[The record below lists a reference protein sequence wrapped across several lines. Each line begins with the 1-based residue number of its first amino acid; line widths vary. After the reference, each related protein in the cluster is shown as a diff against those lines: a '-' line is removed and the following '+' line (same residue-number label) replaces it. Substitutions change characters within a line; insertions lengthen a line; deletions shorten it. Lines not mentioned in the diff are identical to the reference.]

1 MRYPEIP
8 DKLITL
14 EEETLARWQ
23 DEDLFRQTLEA
34 TESGEPFVFFEGP
47 PTANGHPGLHH
58 VIGRTIKDLVCRHR
72 TMEGRSVTRIA
83 GWDTH
88 GLPVEIEAE
97 KRLGIS
103 GKPEIEAF
111 GIAEFNAA
119 CRDSV
124 FTYKEEWEALSERI
138 GYWLDYSRPYAT
150 LDLGYVESVWW
161 ILKELAD
168 RGLLYRGHK
177 NVPYC
182 PRCGTGLSSHE
193 VALGYRDIE
202 DSSLHFV
209 CSWLTNEGKPDPEE
223 RAFLVWT
230 TTPWTVPSNTGLAV
244 HPDLTYVDVQYEGR
258 RLVLAEERLEAVLA
272 DGFEVVRRYKGSELA
287 GTRYARP
294 LEVVPAP
301 DDPGNGWTVVT
312 EDFVSAEDGT
322 GIVHIAPAFGSDDY
336 AAGQRHDLPML
347 RPVDDAGLF
356 VEGTEL
362 VAGVFVKDADPV
374 LVEEL
379 EKRGNLFRFGTAVHS
394 YPHCWRCESPLIYIA
409 RDSWF
414 AATSTLKEQ
423 MLAHNSAANWFP
435 PEVGEGR
442 MGGWL
447 KGNVDWALSRD
458 RYWGTP
464 LPVWVCDQ
472 EPEHLEWIGSF
483 DELAANTGPLGDDF
497 DPHRPYID
505 EHTWNCKECAG
516 TMRRVPEVIDA
527 WFDSGAMPYAQWHY
541 PFEGKD
547 DFERHF
553 PADFICEGL
562 DQTRGWFYSL
572 LAIATMLG
580 KGPPFR
586 NVIVN
591 NMILDAEGQ
600 KMSKSRGNTV
610 DPLDAIA
617 DHGADAIR
625 WYLITSSNPWVP
637 KRYDP
642 AAVQKASRK
651 FLDTLCNTYRFF
663 TLNANAEDW
672 SPSEADPAPQD
683 RNLLDR
689 WLISRLSA
697 VVTEVRSELNA
708 YQLTRAYRILGEF
721 VSEELSNW
729 YVRRS
734 RRRFWGNT
742 DDDDTRAAFRTL
754 WEALRTV
761 CLLSAPVTPFVADWI
776 HRGLTGKSV
785 HLEAFP
791 GKGSADG
798 SADGSVEGPAGRD
811 ESLER
816 EVEAVRALV
825 SLGRAARE
833 EVKIR
838 VRQPLKRLFAVVP
851 EGLEIRK
858 EVLGLLQDELNVKAV
873 DFLASAD
880 GLITLVA
887 KPNYKALG
895 PNFGK
900 QTELAATAIRALSEA
915 ELQAYKAGDPV
926 SIEVAGRTT
935 VLGPE
940 ALTVEEESKG
950 ELVVRSENGYTAAL
964 DPTLDEALKA
974 EGTARELVN
983 RIQRLR
989 KESGL
994 AITDRIRLAVY
1005 GPEPIRGAADD
1016 HQDFICDET
1025 LALQFEINDGQD
1037 TVDGYDAV
1045 QNVTIDDMAV
1055 VIALSRQVADGPSA
1069 DPAGAGAH
1077 D

>member
-8 DKLITL
+8 DKLIAL
-14 EEETLARWQ
+14 EEETLARWRE
-23 DEDLFRQTLEA
+23 EDLFRQTLDA

-47 PTANGHPGLHH
+47 PTANGRPGIHH
-58 VIGRTIKDLVCRHR
+58 VISRTIKDLVCRFR

-103 GKPEIEAF
+103 GKPEIEAL

-124 FTYKEEWEALSERI
+124 FTYKQEWEELSERI
-138 GYWLDYSRPYAT
+138 GYWLDYTRPYAT
-150 LDLGYVESVWW
+150 LDVDYVESVWW
-161 ILKELAD
+161 ILKQLAD
-168 RGLLYRGHK
+168 RGLLYRGYK

-202 DSSLHFV
+202 DSSLHFL
-209 CSWLTNEGKPDPEE
+209 CHWLTSEGDPDPEG
-223 RAFLVWT
+223 RAFVVWT
-230 TTPWTVPSNTGLAV
+230 TTPWTVPSNAALAV
-244 HPDLTYVDVQYEGR
+244 NPDLTYVDVRYEGQ
-258 RLVLAEERLEAVLA
+258 RLILAEDRLEAVLGDAVEVLDRYQGA
-272 DGFEVVRRYKGSELA
+272 DLE
-287 GTRYARP
+287 GTRYGRP
-294 LEVVPAP
+294 LEVVPVP
-301 DDPGNGWTVVT
+301 DESGNGWTVIG
-312 EDFVSAEDGT
+312 EDFVSSADGT

-336 AAGQRHDLPML
+336 AAGQRHDLPIL

-356 VEGTEL
+356 VEGTDL

-374 LVEEL
+374 LVEAL
-379 EKRGNLFRFGTAVHS
+379 ESRGNLFRFGTAVHS

-414 AATSTLKEQ
+414 AATSTLKDR
-423 MLAHNSAANWFP
+423 MLAHNGAANWFP
-435 PEVGEGR
+435 PDVGEGR
-442 MGGWL
+442 MGEWL

-472 EPEHLEWIGSF
+472 EPDHLEWIGSYE
-483 DELAANTGPLGDDF
+483 ELAERSGPLGDDF

-505 EHTWNCKECAG
+505 EHTWTCETCGGSMKRA
-516 TMRRVPEVIDA
+516 PEVIDG

-541 PFEGKD
+541 PFEGRD
-547 DFERHF
+547 EFERHY

-572 LAIATMLG
+572 LAISAMLD

-586 NVIVN
+586 NVVVN
-591 NMILDAEGQ
+591 DLILDAEGQ

-610 DPLDAIA
+610 DPWDAIA
-617 DHGADAIR
+617 DHGVDAIR

-642 AAVQKASRK
+642 AAVEEASRK
-651 FLDTLCNTYRFF
+651 FLDTLFNTYRFF
-663 TLNANAEDW
+663 WLYANPEDW
-672 SPSEADPAPQD
+672 SPSETDPVPQD
-683 RNLLDR
+683 RHLLDR
-689 WLISRLSA
+689 WLISRLSS
-697 VVTEVRSELNA
+697 VVSEVRSELNG

-721 VSEELSNW
+721 VSEDLSNW

-734 RRRFWGNT
+734 RTRFWGNA
-742 DDDDTRAAFRTL
+742 DDSDTRAAFRTL

-761 CLLSAPVTPFVADWI
+761 CLLSAPVTPFVSDWI
-776 HRGLTGKSV
+776 HRGLTGESV
-785 HLEAFP
+785 HLGAFP
-791 GKGSADG
+791 GMGSADASAG
-798 SADGSVEGPAGRD
+798 SQEGRD

-838 VRQPLKRLFAVVP
+838 VRQPLRRLLAVVP
-851 EGLEIRK
+851 EDLEVRS
-858 EVLGLLQDELNVKAV
+858 EALELLLDELNVKSV
-873 DFLASAD
+873 DFLASAE
-880 GLITLVA
+880 GLTTLAA
-887 KPNYKALG
+887 KPNYKTLG
-895 PNFGK
+895 PKFGNE
-900 QTELAATAIRALSEA
+900 TELAATAIRALSEP
-915 ELQAYKAGDPV
+915 ELQAHNAGDPV
-926 SIEVAGRTT
+926 SIEVGGRTV
-935 VLGPE
+935 VLDPDD
-940 ALTVEEESKG
+940 LTVEEESKG
-950 ELVVRSENGYTAAL
+950 ELVVRSEGGYTAAL
-964 DPTLDEALKA
+964 DPTLDEELKA
-974 EGTARELVN
+974 EGSARELVN

-989 KESGL
+989 KDSGL
-994 AITDRIRLAVY
+994 AITDRIRLGVY
-1005 GPEPIRGAADD
+1005 GPERIRAAADD
-1016 HQDFICDET
+1016 HREFICDET
-1025 LALQFEINDGQD
+1025 LALRIEIRDGLAAAN
-1037 TVDGYDAV
+1037 GYHAV
-1045 QNVTIDDMAV
+1045 QSVTIDDMDV
-1055 VIALSRQVADGPSA
+1055 VIALTPVAESDPSGGGTGFA
-1069 DPAGAGAH
+1069 VRD
-1077 D
+1077 

>member
-1 MRYPEIP
+1 MPFPEIP

-14 EEETLARWQ
+14 EEETLARWR

-34 TESGEPFVFFEGP
+34 TEAGEQFVFFEGP
-47 PTANGHPGLHH
+47 PTANGRPGLHH
-58 VIGRTIKDLVCRHR
+58 IISRTIKDLVCRFR
-72 TMEGRSVTRIA
+72 TMEGRSVTRMA

-103 GKPEIEAF
+103 GKPEIEAL

-124 FTYKEEWEALSERI
+124 FTYKQEWEALSERI
-138 GYWLDYSRPYAT
+138 GYWLDYTRPYAT
-150 LDLGYVESVWW
+150 LDLDYVESVWW
-161 ILKELAD
+161 ILKQLAD
-168 RGLLYRGHK
+168 RGLLYRGYK
-177 NVPYC
+177 SVPYC

-202 DSSLHFV
+202 DSSLHFL
-209 CSWLTNEGKPDPEE
+209 CPWLTSEGGPDAEG

-230 TTPWTVPSNTGLAV
+230 TTPWTVPANTALAV
-244 HPDLTYVDVQYEGR
+244 NPDLMYVDVKYEGR

-272 DGFEVVRRYKGSELA
+272 EGVEVLQRFKGAELV

-301 DDPGNGWTVVT
+301 DDPGNGWTVIA
-312 EDFVSAEDGT
+312 EDFVSSEDGT
-322 GIVHIAPAFGSDDY
+322 GIVHVAPAFGSDDY

-362 VAGVFVKDADPV
+362 VAGLFVKDADPV

-379 EKRGNLFRFGTAVHS
+379 ESRGNLFRFGTAVHS

-414 AATSTLKEQ
+414 AATSTVKDQ
-423 MLAHNSAANWFP
+423 MLAHNRAVNWFP
-435 PEVGEGR
+435 PDIGEGR
-442 MGGWL
+442 MGEWL

-472 EPEHLEWIGSF
+472 ESAHLEWIGSYE
-483 DELAANTGPLGDDF
+483 ELGERAGPLGDDF

-505 EHTWNCKECAG
+505 EHTWSCGECGG
-516 TMRRVPEVIDA
+516 TMRRTPEVIDA

-541 PFEGKD
+541 PFERRD
-547 DFERHF
+547 EFERHF

-572 LAIATMLG
+572 LAISTMLG
-580 KGPPFR
+580 RGSPFR
-586 NVIVN
+586 NVVVN
-591 NMILDAEGQ
+591 NLILDAEGQ
-600 KMSKSRGNTV
+600 KMSKSAGNTV
-610 DPLDAIA
+610 DPWDAIA
-617 DHGADAIR
+617 DHGTDAIR
-625 WYLITSSNPWVP
+625 WYLITSSNPWVA

-642 AAVQKASRK
+642 VAVQETSRK
-651 FLDTLCNTYRFF
+651 FLDTLFNTYRFF
-663 TLNANAEDW
+663 TLYANAEDW
-672 SPSEADPAPQD
+672 SPSEDDPARQD

-708 YQLTRAYRILGEF
+708 YQLTRAYRTLGEF
-721 VSEELSNW
+721 LSEELSNW

-734 RRRFWGNT
+734 RPKFWGNT
-742 DDDDTRAAFRTL
+742 DEDDARAAFRTL
-754 WEALRTV
+754 WRALRTV
-761 CLLSAPVTPFVADWI
+761 CLLSAPVTPFISDWI

-785 HLEAFP
+785 HLEGFP
-791 GKGSADG
+791 GDG
-798 SADGSVEGPAGRD
+798 SAHELETRD
-811 ESLER
+811 EPLER
-816 EVEAVRALV
+816 EMEAVRTLV
-825 SLGRAARE
+825 TLGRATRE
-833 EVKIR
+833 AVKIR
-838 VRQPLKRLFAVVP
+838 VRQPLKRMFAVVP
-851 EGLEIRK
+851 EGLQIRS
-858 EVLGLLQDELNVKAV
+858 EVLDLLRDELNVKAV
-873 DFLASAD
+873 EFLASAD
-880 GLITLVA
+880 GLITLAA

-895 PNFGK
+895 ARFGK
-900 QTELAATAIRALSEA
+900 DTELAATAIRGLSEA
-915 ELQAYKAGDPV
+915 QLHAHNAGDPV
-926 SIEVAGRTT
+926 SIEVAGRTA
-935 VLGPE
+935 VLDPE
-940 ALTVEEESKG
+940 DLTLEEESKG
-950 ELVVRSENGYTAAL
+950 ELVVRSESGYTAAL
-964 DPTLDEALKA
+964 DPTLDEELKA
-974 EGTARELVN
+974 EGSARELVN

-989 KESGL
+989 KESGF

-1005 GPEPIRGAADD
+1005 GPAHIRAVAGD
-1016 HQDFICDET
+1016 HHDFICGET
-1025 LALQFEINDGQD
+1025 LAVQLEIDDSQD
-1037 TVDGYDAV
+1037 TVAGYEAV
-1045 QNVTIDDMAV
+1045 QSVTIDDMDV
-1055 VIALSRQVADGPSA
+1055 VIALDRGGDSDPSGGRA
-1069 DPAGAGAH
+1069 AAGAQ